1 MVSARRCGPTAAPVL
16 YLHPKGAT
24 VLTARPT
31 TRPTDDV
38 LMTQSGYDRLRL
50 ELQQLTTTA
59 RRELGERVGH
69 ARDASANPAEN
80 GELMDALDELAAL
93 EQRIG
98 ELSGRLAM
106 ARVAEPAAGEDGIAA
121 IGTRV
126 GVRLGDGKV
135 LHYEL
140 VGAGEADPGRQ
151 RISISAPIGG
161 AIAGHRAGD
170 LVEVRTPRHHVR
182 FELVSVEPLVCS
194 QDPMVGAARA
204 GDSEDNVQTQT
215 VF

>member
-1 MVSARRCGPTAAPVL
+1 
-16 YLHPKGAT
+16 

-38 LMTQSGYDRLRL
+38 LMTQDGYDRLRL

-59 RRELGERVGH
+59 RRELGNRVNR
-69 ARDASANPAEN
+69 ARDASANPTEN
-80 GELMDALDELAAL
+80 GELMDALDQLAGL

-106 ARVAEPAAGEDGIAA
+106 ARVAEPAASDGVAA

-126 GVRLGDGKV
+126 GVRMGDGKV

-140 VGAGEADPGRQ
+140 VGAGGADPGRQ
-151 RISISAPIGG
+151 RISISAPIGE

-182 FELVSVEPLVCS
+182 FELISVEPLVCS
-194 QDPMVGAARA
+194 QDPMVGAART

>member
-1 MVSARRCGPTAAPVL
+1 MVSARRCGQTAAPVL
-16 YLHPKGAT
+16 YIHPKGAT

-38 LMTQSGYDRLRL
+38 LMTQDGYDRLRL

-59 RRELGERVGH
+59 RRELGNRVNR
-69 ARDASANPAEN
+69 ARDASANPTEN
-80 GELMDALDELAAL
+80 GELMDALDQLAGL

-106 ARVAEPAAGEDGIAA
+106 ARVAEPAASDGVAA

-126 GVRLGDGKV
+126 GVRMGDGKV

-151 RISISAPIGG
+151 RISISAPIGE

-182 FELVSVEPLVCS
+182 FELISVEPLVCS
-194 QDPMVGAARA
+194 QDPMVGAART

>member
-1 MVSARRCGPTAAPVL
+1 M
-16 YLHPKGAT
+16 
-24 VLTARPT
+24 LTARPT

-38 LMTQSGYDRLRL
+38 LMTQDGYDRLRF

-59 RRELGERVGH
+59 RRELGNRVSR
-69 ARDASANPAEN
+69 ARDASANPTEN
-80 GELMDALDELAAL
+80 GELMDALDQLAAL

-106 ARVAEPAAGEDGIAA
+106 ARVAEPAASDGVAA

-126 GVRLGDGKV
+126 GVRMGDGKV

-151 RISISAPIGG
+151 RISISAPIGE

-194 QDPMVGAARA
+194 QDPMVGAART

>member
-38 LMTQSGYDRLRL
+38 LMTQDGYDRLRF

-59 RRELGERVGH
+59 RRELGNRISR
-69 ARDASANPAEN
+69 ARDGSANPTEN
-80 GELMDALDELAAL
+80 GELMDALDQLAAL

-106 ARVAEPAAGEDGIAA
+106 ARVAEPAASDGVAA

-126 GVRLGDGKV
+126 GVRMGDGKV

-151 RISISAPIGG
+151 RISVSAPIGE

-194 QDPMVGAARA
+194 QDPMVVAAPA
-204 GDSEDNVQTQT
+204 GDSEDHVQTQT